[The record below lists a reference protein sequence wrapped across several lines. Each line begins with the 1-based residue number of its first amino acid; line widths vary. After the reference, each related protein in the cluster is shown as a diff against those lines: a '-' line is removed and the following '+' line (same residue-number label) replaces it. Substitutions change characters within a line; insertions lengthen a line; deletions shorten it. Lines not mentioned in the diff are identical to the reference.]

1 MPTALRQTRESL
13 MHEECSRGWAL
24 KLGEFLGGG
33 GVVKRR
39 RRRGS
44 TGILGGHEGA
54 WRHMQGDAGAGII
67 TRRPGIRHHTLGSA
81 SQGHSPKHTAT
92 LVGRREAHHNTT

>member
-1 MPTALRQTRESL
+1 M
-13 MHEECSRGWAL
+13 
-24 KLGEFLGGG
+24 GEKTKKEGEH
-33 GVVKRR
+33 
-39 RRRGS
+39 S
-44 TGILGGHEGA
+44 ILGGHKGA

-67 TRRPGIRHHTLGSA
+67 TRRPGIRQHTLGSA

>member
-24 KLGEFLGGG
+24 KLGEFLGGEKTKKEG
-33 GVVKRR
+33 EPRHIGWPR
-39 RRRGS
+39 
-44 TGILGGHEGA
+44 GA

-81 SQGHSPKHTAT
+81 SQGHSAKHTAT

>member
-1 MPTALRQTRESL
+1 

-24 KLGEFLGGG
+24 KLGEFLG
-33 GVVKRR
+33 VKRR

-44 TGILGGHEGA
+44 IGILGGHEGA

-67 TRRPGIRHHTLGSA
+67 TLRPGIRQHTLGWA

-92 LVGRREAHHNTT
+92 LVGSREAHHNTT